1 MREPKSGHDDTD
13 LEMNEEKEERG
24 SSVDMFE
31 LLKVAV
37 SNMTTSFQ
45 YLLTSVPAL
54 RVAKPRSSAAFL
66 PS

>member
-1 MREPKSGHDDTD
+1 MREPKSRHEDTD
-13 LEMNEEKEERG
+13 LEMKEEKEERG
-24 SSVDMFE
+24 SSVDLFE
-31 LLKVAV
+31 LLKAAV